1 MRARKN
7 GRAAKARK
15 NGRAAA
21 ADIEE
26 MFRAIN
32 TPRPDPAGEAGKAA
46 ALAALVDGSL
56 LAPGVDGLERLGE
69 AVRRGYLDDASEVS
83 DATRRQIID
92 HVAAR
97 LRAGGAAEKIA
108 AAQVMDSILLRPNVR
123 ARAAPPGAEPS
134 ASGAGGAE
142 PAPGGGG
149 PAPLDPGSN
158 GAPPGGRDRR
168 GQFARG
174 NKLGRGNPV
183 CRRMAQL
190 RAALCRDLDEGK
202 MEALGGKLY
211 SLALAGDLEA
221 AKLVLA
227 YACGKPQRTPD
238 ADTLDAHEYAVLSG
252 GPSLARL
259 WFGANEVV
267 DPRLACSIW
276 RKLSAADADAAT
288 TQLLNSVESEPGRF
302 AKDLDRVRARAA
314 AAGR

>member
-1 MRARKN
+1 MKN
-7 GRAAKARK
+7 STKKRAARNGKA
-15 NGRAAA
+15 GAD
-21 ADIEE
+21 DIEE

-32 TPRPDPAGEAGKAA
+32 TPRPDPADADGGAAGKAA
-46 ALAALVDGSL
+46 VLAALADGSL
-56 LAPGVDGLERLGE
+56 LAPGADGLNRLGD
-69 AVRRGYLDDASEVS
+69 AIRRGYLDDASEVS

-97 LRAGGAAEKIA
+97 VRAGGVAEKIA
-108 AAQVMDSILLRPNVR
+108 AAAVWDSIMNRPG
-123 ARAAPPGAEPS
+123 ARAVPPGAEPS

-149 PAPLDPGSN
+149 PAPLDSESD

-190 RAALCRDLDEGK
+190 RVALCRDLDEGK

-238 ADTLDAHEYAVLSG
+238 PDRLDAHEYAVLSG
-252 GPSLARL
+252 GPSLTQL
-259 WFGANEVV
+259 WFGANETI
-267 DPRLACSIW
+267 DAGLACSIW
-276 RKLSAADADAAT
+276 RKLSASDPDAAT
-288 TQLLNSVESEPGRF
+288 TQLLNAVEAEPQRF